1 MNTSHTVSSK
11 LFSASALALAMG
23 LALSGNANA
32 AFLSCAGDGYNIG
45 DNVST
50 ATDCTILA
58 PLDGAVNDS
67 VSPPVSS
74 YTVNVEEFFG
84 FDDWLFDGKWDSTD
98 AGFVDTSDLF
108 AFTAGPD
115 GAGVGGSFEYV
126 GGIDDILNIMFV
138 FKDGGD
144 TNLVGYLVPGADGT
158 YTSPFE
164 EPPFSFNGDSPKDTS
179 HISVYYRIGE
189 EPDNPGEIPE
199 PGMLF
204 LMGAGLLG
212 LGLAR
217 RRKSA

>member
-1 MNTSHTVSSK
+1 METKFNPV
-11 LFSASALALAMG
+11 FSFAAASALALAMG

-32 AFLSCAGDGYNIG
+32 AFISCTGDGYDISN
-45 DNVST
+45 NVST

-58 PLDGAVNDS
+58 PLDGNVNDS
-67 VSPPVSS
+67 VSPPSSS

-84 FDDWLFDGKWDSTD
+84 FDDWLFDGKWNDEE
-98 AGFVDTSDLF
+98 GVFVDTSGLF
-108 AFTAGPD
+108 SFTGG
-115 GAGVGGSFEYV
+115 GASGTFTYV

-138 FKDGGD
+138 FKDGAD

-164 EPPFSFNGDSPKDTS
+164 EPPFSFTAASPKDTS
-179 HISVYYRIGE
+179 HISVYYRNGGGGT
-189 EPDNPGEIPE
+189 PPSGVPE
-199 PGMLF
+199 PGVLF
-204 LMGAGLLG
+204 LLGAGLMG